1 MFGSAQN
8 GAKAYAKVGMET
20 GVIAANPHK
29 LIVML
34 FEGAQ
39 IALMTAL
46 QQMKAGNIAAKGQA
60 ISKAIMIID
69 NGLRASLDKS
79 VGGDIAI
86 KLDALYEYMSNQLLN
101 ANLNNEPALV
111 EEVQGLLEEIM
122 GAWVAITPS
131 EQNVQNLMSN
141 TSTIQ
146 QNGTAAYDAL
156 APRTST
162 LMKA

>member
-8 GAKAYAKVGMET
+8 GAKAYATVGMET

-39 IALMTAL
+39 IALTTAS
-46 QQMKAGNIAAKGQA
+46 QQMTAGNIAAKGQA

-69 NGLRASLDKS
+69 NGLRASLDKT

-86 KLDALYEYMSNQLLN
+86 KLDSLYEYMSNQLLN
-101 ANLNNEPALV
+101 ANLKNDPALV
-111 EEVQGLLEEIM
+111 EEVQGLLEDIK
-122 GAWVAITPS
+122 GAWIAITPS
-131 EQNVQNLMSN
+131 DQNMQNLTPS
-141 TSTIQ
+141 SSSIQ
-146 QNGTAAYDAL
+146 QNGTAVYDAL
-156 APRTST
+156 TPRTST